1 MQSVIAL
8 AIIEKPV
15 SVNAENIVVGA
26 QQTPAKKKRQPK
38 QLDPSLNNIS
48 IKTFHY
54 NPSPKLIDSITYF
67 AAIHKYDDK
76 TTFKQAWQEWVKTS
90 EIAELMETE
99 TQMLVSQGYIGNALD
114 KIYKSAR
121 YYYRKK
127 TLPEIDQD
135 GNVLVVEKKK
145 RKKYEGLPSDV
156 LQYMDTHIATQ
167 ITQHIVSILPSG
179 NDSHTTVCIS
189 GISPANAF
197 KHYLQSLQHEYKE
210 KELENENE
218 VGDEGD
224 EEDEDEEHEEIGNAN
239 KLDINND
246 ESLKKYKKTYKNR
259 FFLYR
264 NKMNVNN
271 GRK

>member
-1 MQSVIAL
+1 MQSITNL
-8 AIIEKPV
+8 AVIEKPV
-15 SVNAENIVVGA
+15 LSNAENVSGA
-26 QQTPAKKKRQPK
+26 QQPPAKKKRQTK

-54 NPSPKLIDSITYF
+54 NPSPKLVEPLSYF
-67 AAIHKYDDK
+67 ATIHKYDDK
-76 TTFKQAWQEWVKTS
+76 TTFKQAWQEWVKTP

-99 TQMLVSQGYIGNALD
+99 TQMLVFQGYVGNAMD

-127 TLPEIDQD
+127 TLPKTDQD
-135 GNVLVVEKKK
+135 GNVLVGEKKK

-156 LQYMDTHIATQ
+156 LQYMDAHIATQ

-179 NDSHTTVCIS
+179 NDSHTTVCVS

-197 KHYLQSLQHEYKE
+197 QHYLQTLQHECKE
-210 KELENENE
+210 KEFGNENE
-218 VGDEGD
+218 VEDKDDED
-224 EEDEDEEHEEIGNAN
+224 DNEDETIDVK
-239 KLDINND
+239 KLDINNK
-246 ESLKKYKKTYKNR
+246 ESLHKYKKTYKNR

-264 NKMNVNN
+264 NKMNANN